1 MYDFWFSPNGRIG
14 RAAFWRSLILHSLI
28 IGVVSHNLLAIGQQ
42 LHPDILALNLLILA
56 AESWPTFCVISK
68 RLHDRDKS
76 AWYYLL
82 TFVPLANFWLIF
94 IECGMRAGSI
104 GPNRFGPPPG
114 QTRGQ
119 IDKARAPLAALPA
132 APPSQIAGMDPRIA
146 RVIAA
151 KAEADARNRRA
162 RR

>member
-1 MYDFWFSPNGRIG
+1 MLRFWFSPNGRIG
-14 RAAFWRSLILHSLI
+14 RAAFWRSLVLHGLV
-28 IGVVSHNLLAIGQQ
+28 IGVVSHNLLVLGLQ
-42 LHPDILALNLLILA
+42 LNPDIRAVNLLILV
-56 AESWPTFCVISK
+56 AETWPTFCAISK

-94 IECGMRAGSI
+94 IECGMRAGSP

-114 QTRGQ
+114 QTPRE
-119 IDKARAPLAALPA
+119 IVKPSILPSPLPG
-132 APPSQIAGMDPRIA
+132 APPSQIAGMDSRIA

-151 KAEADARNRRA
+151 KAVADARDRRA